1 MAPPRTALQ
10 TLHTVSEDMNT
21 TLKRWVGGTALLV
34 AGSTLAIALL
44 GVTSSTAAG
53 DTEPSLPAIK
63 VAVAQVAQGP
73 LPNLLTGIGELEA
86 TRQVMV
92 TAETGGL
99 VTVIALRAG
108 EAVRAGQTLVQLN
121 DAPERGE
128 LARLQA
134 QASNARSRLQR
145 TRLLLPQQAATQEQ
159 LDEAQADFRQV
170 QGDIARVQ
178 ALIEQKRIK
187 APFSGVL
194 GVRKVNLGQ
203 FVQAG
208 DPMVSLTDAQTLF
221 ANVNLPER
229 TLSVLKPGQAMQLSV
244 DAYPGRQFTGKVSTL
259 EPRID
264 PGTRTLLVQATL
276 PNPDNLLAPG
286 MYVNAQVSLPTSEQ
300 VLSVPET
307 AVSYNS
313 YGDYVYT
320 VQGDDPRTLSVRLAQ
335 VKTGPRIAGRVVL
348 LDGVKAQDRVVTSGQ
363 LRLSNGAHIE
373 IIPWDNVALKA
384 PRDPA
389 SNP

>member
-1 MAPPRTALQ
+1 MKKTF
-10 TLHTVSEDMNT
+10 
-21 TLKRWVGGTALLV
+21 KRWAGGSALLV
-34 AGSTLAIALL
+34 AGSTLAIALA
-44 GVTSSTAAG
+44 GSDSSAA
-53 DTEPSLPAIK
+53 DADADATPPLPAIK
-63 VAVAQVAQGP
+63 VAVAPVVQGP
-73 LPNLLTGIGELEA
+73 MPNLLTGIGELEA

-92 TAETGGL
+92 TAEASGL
-99 VTVIALRAG
+99 VTLIAFRPG
-108 EAVRAGQTLVQLN
+108 ETVRVGQTLVQLN

-159 LDEAQADFRQV
+159 LDEAQADFRQI
-170 QGDIARVQ
+170 QGDIARVT

-194 GVRKVNLGQ
+194 GVRKINLGQ

-208 DPMVSLTDAQTLF
+208 EPMVSLTDAQTLY

-229 TLSVLKPGQAMQLSV
+229 SLAQLKPGQDMQLSV
-244 DAYPGRQFTGKVSTL
+244 DAYPDRSFAGTVSTL

-264 PGTRTLLVQATL
+264 PGTRTLLVQATV
-276 PNPDNLLAPG
+276 PNAQHLLAPG
-286 MYVNAQVSLPTSEQ
+286 MYVNAQVSLPTSAQ

-313 YGDYVYT
+313 YGDFVYA
-320 VQGDDPRTLSVRLAQ
+320 VQGDDPQALKARLVQ
-335 VKTGPRIAGRVVL
+335 VKTGQRSAGRVVL
-348 LDGVKAQDRVVTSGQ
+348 LDGVKASDRVVTSGQ

-384 PRDPA
+384 PLAPA
-389 SNP
+389 SNQ